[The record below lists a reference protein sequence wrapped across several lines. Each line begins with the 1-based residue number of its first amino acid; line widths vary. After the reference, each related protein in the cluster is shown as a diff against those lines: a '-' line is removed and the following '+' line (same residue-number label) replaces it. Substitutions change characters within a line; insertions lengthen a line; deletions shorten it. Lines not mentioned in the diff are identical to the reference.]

1 MSDFTYF
8 LKKLSMYSESID
20 NDSFTYTDFYEL
32 KEIVNL
38 ISFKMFKTQKLTRL
52 EYKTLI
58 ELYEIIMISAKIY
71 MNNKE
76 K

>member
-20 NDSFTYTDFYEL
+20 NDSFTHTDFYEL

-38 ISFKMFKTQKLTRL
+38 ISFKMFKAQKLTRL

>member
-32 KEIVNL
+32 KDIVNL
-38 ISFKMFKTQKLTRL
+38 ISFKMFKAQKLTRL

>member
-8 LKKLSMYSESID
+8 LQKLGLYSESID
-20 NDSFTYTDFYEL
+20 NGYFNYMDFYEL
-32 KEIVNL
+32 EQMANL
-38 ISFKMFKTQKLTRL
+38 ISFKMFKAQKLTRL